1 MTIDLNEHLSANF
14 TLGEMIRSQSA
25 VRKGIRNVP
34 GPAEIA
40 ALRLLCQKVLQPV
53 RDHYDRPVIVTSG
66 YRSPRL
72 NTAIGGSRSSQ
83 HCKGEAADFTVAGV
97 SNIEV
102 CRWIERHL
110 NYDQLIY
117 EFGESGWIHVSYSA
131 HRMRNMELSA
141 KRIGGRT
148 RYLAGLRT

>member
-1 MTIDLNEHLSANF
+1 MNLEEKLSANF
-14 TLGEMIRSQSA
+14 ALGEMIRSQTA
-25 VRKGIRNVP
+25 ARKGIRNVP
-34 GPAEIA
+34 GQSEVA
-40 ALRLLCQKVLQPV
+40 ALRLLCEKVLQPV

-72 NTAIGGSRSSQ
+72 NTSIGGSASSQ
-83 HCKGEAADFTVAGV
+83 HCKGEAADFTVSGV

-102 CRWIERHL
+102 CRWIERNL

-117 EFGESGWIHVSYSA
+117 EFGERGWIHCSYSA

-148 RYLAGLRT
+148 RYLPGLRA